1 MKAVG
6 KERLEAGVGTCNVYQ
21 LGNLSD
27 LLVFGVSVTDLLDT
41 IRSSCSVAMHGVSKS
56 RSCRLVREER
66 PSVVRSRPPQ
76 HLAPEVW

>member
-41 IRSSCSVAMHGVSKS
+41 IRSSCSVAMHGVSNGEL
-56 RSCRLVREER
+56 CA
-66 PSVVRSRPPQ
+66 SVKVDRAGWCAKRGP
-76 HLAPEVW
+76 VW